1 VVTQRDPLIDATGAA
16 VRHALKTR
24 TLPPDSLG
32 RGGLGLTE
40 YDIAECVLDALPTL
54 LLADSPAGD
63 RLRTRLG
70 LRLDRTLANLG
81 PNGVAMYG
89 GPVNDRTRLVAL
101 HSGWFE
107 VSDE

>member
-1 VVTQRDPLIDATGAA
+1 VVTQRDPLID
-16 VRHALKTR
+16 
-24 TLPPDSLG
+24 TLADVLDLARCDPDLCNTPPGSL
-32 RGGLGLTE
+32 RARL
-40 YDIAECVLDALPTL
+40 AEAVLDALPAL
-54 LLADSPAGD
+54 LLADSRAGD
-63 RLRTRLG
+63 QLRTRLG

>member
-1 VVTQRDPLIDATGAA
+1 VVTQRDPLIDAL
-16 VRHALKTR
+16 VTR
-24 TLPPDSLG
+24 SDRVG
-32 RGGLGLTE
+32 WLTPE
-40 YDIAECVLDALPTL
+40 QRVANVVDALPTL
-54 LLADSPAGD
+54 LLEESPAGD